1 MPWPFPRQIAVNRHT
16 MLTHKLR
23 RQAAPSTIKLIE
35 HDGDAVRVHSHCRL
49 IPLEP
54 IKHDRLAGREGPA
67 ISVSIL
73 IQVEKRRFPAA
84 QVKMLQAGFLFFL
97 FVESRIVFRFGNQLD
112 RRWQR
117 AEHVRWRRGVVT
129 LHIAA
134 SKFKRIERVGE
145 SLAVV
150 INNLNAVIEVN
161 YCTF

>member
-1 MPWPFPRQIAVNRHT
+1 

-35 HDGDAVRVHSHCRL
+35 HDGDAVRVHAHRWL
-49 IPLEP
+49 VPFHPVE
-54 IKHDRLAGREGPA
+54 HDGMAGRKGPA
-67 ISVSIL
+67 IAVSIL
-73 IQVEKRRFPAA
+73 IEIHERRLTATQVEMF
-84 QVKMLQAGFLFFL
+84 QAGFLFFL

-134 SKFKRIERVGE
+134 SEFKRIERVGE